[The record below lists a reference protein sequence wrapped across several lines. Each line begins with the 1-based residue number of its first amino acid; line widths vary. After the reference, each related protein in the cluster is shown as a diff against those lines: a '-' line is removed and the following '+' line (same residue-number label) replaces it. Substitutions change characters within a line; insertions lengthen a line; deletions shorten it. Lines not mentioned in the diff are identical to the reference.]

1 MTRQGCLPSRLWGGR
16 RAPGPLGGLGTWPGD
31 GFSVALCCY
40 LHPRPPPLDGVSES
54 RMCPWSHVYFEKPTE
69 SRNLCR
75 NSIVCLRFFCSC
87 ASPFRPDPQGS
98 QSGRLALGPDPAW
111 PPAGP
116 APPWPFSPRPLPS
129 PPPLHAVFPPSVLL
143 PGLPPSPCGQLLPKP
158 WSSLWRTCCL
168 CPAPGTQRDLEA
180 LSLLTSSTAADAV
193 AAGPAANWAIGAHSP
208 RG

>member
-75 NSIVCLRFFCSC
+75 NSIARLRFSV
-87 ASPFRPDPQGS
+87 AVLPP
-98 QSGRLALGPDPAW
+98 SGPTRRAVRAAAWPLALTLPGR
-111 PPAGP
+111 PPAPRRPGL
-116 APPWPFSPRPLPS
+116 SPLGPS
-129 PPPLHAVFPPSVLL
+129 PPRLPSTLSSHLLFFCLGCHPPPAASSSLS
-143 PGLPPSPCGQLLPKP
+143 PGAPCG
-158 WSSLWRTCCL
+158 
-168 CPAPGTQRDLEA
+168 
-180 LSLLTSSTAADAV
+180 
-193 AAGPAANWAIGAHSP
+193 GPAACAPPLAPSETSRP
-208 RG
+208 CLS